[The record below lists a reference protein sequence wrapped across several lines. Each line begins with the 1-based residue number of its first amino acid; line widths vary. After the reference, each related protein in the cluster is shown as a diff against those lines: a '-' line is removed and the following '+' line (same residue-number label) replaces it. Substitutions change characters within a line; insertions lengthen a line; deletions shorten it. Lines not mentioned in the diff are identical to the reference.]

1 MKKLLT
7 LFLALILLMATFI
20 LGAPA
25 ANAVWIGDFQV
36 KAVDGYAEIIGCSPD
51 ISGDIVIPDF
61 YGGYCITNIGIEAFK
76 DATGI
81 TSVTIGEFV
90 SVISYGAFKGC
101 TSLETVNFKSTNCGA
116 SGSAER
122 PVFEGCTALKTVNVS
137 DGVKKIPKFMFYGVA
152 SLESVN
158 LPADMPKIG
167 EKAFEGC
174 PNINLDEESSSSSK
188 PAVSKPISPKPS
200 SKPVAPSSKVELS
213 SKEDVANSDISSIT
227 EESSSKPTNN
237 IISLPT
243 TGGNDNDD
251 GGNNTLI
258 FVWVGAGAALI
269 VLAAVTIILL
279 KK

>member
-1 MKKLLT
+1 MRKLLT
-7 LFLALILLMATFI
+7 LFLTLILLPATFI

-25 ANAVWIGDFQV
+25 VNAAWIGDFQV

-137 DGVKKIPKFMFYGVA
+137 DGVRKIPKFMFYGVA
-152 SLESVN
+152 SLESVY

-188 PAVSKPISPKPS
+188 PAISKPIAPKPS
-200 SKPVAPSSKVELS
+200 SNPVTPSSKVELS
-213 SKEDVANSDISSIT
+213 SKEDVASSDISSIT
-227 EESSSKPTNN
+227 EESSSKPTSITVSPSATDNN
-237 IISLPT
+237 SNS
-243 TGGNDNDD
+243 GGTN
-251 GGNNTLI
+251 LV
-258 FVWVGAGAALI
+258 FVWTSAGAALI